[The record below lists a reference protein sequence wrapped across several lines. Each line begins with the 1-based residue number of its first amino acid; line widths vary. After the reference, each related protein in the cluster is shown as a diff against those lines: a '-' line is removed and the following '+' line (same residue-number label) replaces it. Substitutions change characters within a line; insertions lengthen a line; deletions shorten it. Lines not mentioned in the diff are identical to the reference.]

1 MGTIKGARVGRAIEE
16 TFNPCDGDW
25 GASRRAFEEVA
36 VDQNDQ
42 PLLKRVADARAALA
56 EAVSGQNPVGLSE
69 ALDELEEALRQAREG
84 GVEVPPESGDKVG

>member
-1 MGTIKGARVGRAIEE
+1 
-16 TFNPCDGDW
+16 
-25 GASRRAFEEVA
+25 

>member
-1 MGTIKGARVGRAIEE
+1 MVTGGLPGEFK
-16 TFNPCDGDW
+16 
-25 GASRRAFEEVA
+25 EVA

-56 EAVSGQNPVGLSE
+56 EAVSAQNPVGLSR

-84 GVEVPPESGDKVG
+84 GIEAPPESEDMVG